1 MAEKY
6 VIAIDEGTTSA
17 RAIVF
22 DKELNILGI
31 GQNEFTQY
39 YPQPGYV
46 EHSPEEIWQA
56 QLLAINKALE
66 KAKIDRNNILS
77 IGITNQR
84 ETTVM
89 WDTRT
94 GKPIYNAIVWQDRRT
109 APITDYLKANYLR
122 LIKDRTGL
130 VPDPYFSA
138 SKIKWILD
146 NIPNAREKA
155 EKGEIKFGTIDTYLI
170 WKLTNGKAH
179 VTDYSNAS
187 RTMLFN
193 IRKLE
198 WDREILEILNIPEAI
213 LPDVKPS
220 SEIYGYAE
228 ILNSS
233 IPISGDAGDQQA
245 ALFGQIAFNQGD
257 VKCTY
262 GTGSFILLNTGSNLV
277 SSNDLL
283 TTIAW
288 G

>member
-1 MAEKY
+1 M
-6 VIAIDEGTTSA
+6 
-17 RAIVF
+17 
-22 DKELNILGI
+22 
-31 GQNEFTQY
+31 
-39 YPQPGYV
+39 
-46 EHSPEEIWQA
+46 
-56 QLLAINKALE
+56 LAINKALE